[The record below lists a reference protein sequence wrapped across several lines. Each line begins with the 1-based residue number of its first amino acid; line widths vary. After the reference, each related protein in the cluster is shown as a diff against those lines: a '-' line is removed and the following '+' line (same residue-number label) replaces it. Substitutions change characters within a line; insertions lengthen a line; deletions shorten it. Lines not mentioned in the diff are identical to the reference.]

1 MGEGCNIGAG
11 TITCNYDGA
20 NKHKTVIGDR
30 VFVGSDTKLIAP
42 VEVGDDA
49 TIGAGS
55 IITKTVEKGGLTL
68 SERPDQRHIP
78 GWKRPRKRER

>member
-1 MGEGCNIGAG
+1 
-11 TITCNYDGA
+11 
-20 NKHKTVIGDR
+20 

-55 IITKTVEKGGLTL
+55 IITRDVAAGGLTL
-68 SERPDQRHIP
+68 SARPDQRHVP
-78 GWKRPRKRER
+78 GWQRPAKKTG